1 MLIGQ
6 WMSSNAS
13 VVSYR
18 IEQSLLQAREVK
30 QGHFPM
36 NSFIRRMYHTL
47 QQLLTTATQNTA
59 TNINFS
65 FIKQPFIFTAS
76 CIVLY
81 IIECFTAKP
90 QFLESIKRPDPAI
103 VTQMRD
109 LPC

>member
-1 MLIGQ
+1 
-6 WMSSNAS
+6 
-13 VVSYR
+13 
-18 IEQSLLQAREVK
+18 
-30 QGHFPM
+30 M

-103 VTQMRD
+103 ITQMRD
-109 LPC
+109 LPCWEEQHKAYVPFTSHLVTQNGAHQT